1 MSMVPNEEE
10 ANEPEVEV
18 LPPDREGFS
27 SRGGRVFDAAG
38 RVEMDQGPQVR
49 VGAGEPQQQGE
60 GCSPVIKTWLGRV
73 FGATMLGVCLM
84 LFFMVS
90 GLTVSGA
97 AEVLRA
103 SGWWGKIGIVVITA
117 AWTPFLVP
125 AGPIAV
131 VPGYLWGAT
140 EGLILVLVGTCIGGL
155 INMVLARRFL
165 GPKVESWVARS
176 EVLSAL
182 KHSIDRRG
190 FRIAFALRMS
200 PVTPFSIL
208 SYLAGLSTLSYA
220 SYAFASVV
228 AGIPWTLVYAMAG
241 SLLATSSEE
250 LSLGAADAAPGWLKW
265 FGFAL
270 TIGIAVWVGRAAR
283 LDLLRMRQ
291 EAEVEAE
298 SSDGA
303 GAQADDEDEDE
314 ADEPARLER

>member
-1 MSMVPNEEE
+1 MAVPEDETI
-10 ANEPEVEV
+10 EPEVEV
-18 LPPDREGFS
+18 LPPDRDGFS

-38 RVEMDQGPQVR
+38 RVEKDEGPQVR
-49 VGAGEPQQQGE
+49 VGAGDGDERE
-60 GCSPVIKTWLGRV
+60 GCSPVIKTWLGRA
-73 FGATMLGVCLM
+73 FGAVLLVVCLV
-84 LFFMVS
+84 LFFVVS

-97 AEVLRA
+97 AEALRA
-103 SGWWGKIGIVVITA
+103 SGWWGKVAIVLVTA

-131 VPGYLWGAT
+131 VPGYLWGTT
-140 EGLILVLVGTCIGGL
+140 EGLILVLIGTCIGGQ

-208 SYLAGLSTLSYA
+208 SYLAGLSTLSYV

-241 SLLATSSEE
+241 ALLAASSEE
-250 LSLGAADAAPGWLKW
+250 LSLDAANSAPGWLKW

-283 LDLLRMRQ
+283 RDLLRTRQ
-291 EAEVEAE
+291 EAEAEAE
-298 SSDGA
+298 SGDGA
-303 GAQADDEDEDE
+303 GGPAEKEDEPE
-314 ADEPARLER
+314 AEEPARLER